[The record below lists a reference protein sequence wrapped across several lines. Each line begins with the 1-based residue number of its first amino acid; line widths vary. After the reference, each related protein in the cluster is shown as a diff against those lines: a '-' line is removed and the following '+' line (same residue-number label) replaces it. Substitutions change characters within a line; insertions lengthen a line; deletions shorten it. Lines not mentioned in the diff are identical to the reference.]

1 MPYMSINSFE
11 HMNLFSLLKSLP
23 TSLYKR
29 EEHTDLSLY
38 EREEA
43 LPDGLK

>member
-1 MPYMSINSFE
+1 MPYISINFFE
-11 HMNLFSLLKSLP
+11 NMNLFSLLKSLP

-29 EEHTDLSLY
+29 EEHIDLSLY
-38 EREEA
+38 ERGEA